1 VSKYKYCE
9 TKRDGRVLI
18 ITINRPQVRN
28 CLNSPSCHE
37 LSAIWDEFD
46 ADPELWIAIITGEG
60 DKAFCAG
67 HDLGDDD
74 PMPGTGWAGL
84 STRLKP
90 ISKPMIAAVNGQ
102 AYGGG
107 FELALACD
115 IVIADERA
123 VFAMSEPRVGFV
135 AGGGGADRL
144 ALRLPA
150 AVAMGILL
158 TGRRVDAAEAHR
170 WGIVTDIAPAG
181 KSMDVARQWADQILL
196 CSPIA
201 VRFTKQLAL
210 AGLEGEGW
218 TEAMIQRR
226 AEMRKDLHKLADLK
240 EGVDAFVQKRKPVW
254 QGR

>member
-1 VSKYKYCE
+1 
-9 TKRDGRVLI
+9 
-18 ITINRPQVRN
+18 
-28 CLNSPSCHE
+28 
-37 LSAIWDEFD
+37 
-46 ADPELWIAIITGEG
+46 
-60 DKAFCAG
+60 
-67 HDLGDDD
+67 
-74 PMPGTGWAGL
+74 M
-84 STRLKP
+84 
-90 ISKPMIAAVNGQ
+90 
-102 AYGGG
+102 
-107 FELALACD
+107 
-115 IVIADERA
+115 
-123 VFAMSEPRVGFV
+123 
-135 AGGGGADRL
+135 

-170 WGIVTDIAPAG
+170 WGIVTDIAAAG

-196 CSPIA
+196 CSPLA